1 MFKFIIISLVCL
13 FVGLIAFQNI
23 DPNIKNPI
31 DDSSISEVDE
41 SKVSATIEGEV
52 VIPGIYRLDKDGT
65 LNDLINAA
73 GGLLESADQD
83 AINRD
88 VLLSTQ
94 VYFYIPPIS
103 VFMNDCEPAI
113 AEKININQATA
124 EQLATLS
131 FVSDALAA
139 KIVEYREKNGPFK
152 TIEQLK
158 EVSGIGQA
166 TYEKIRDFVTLK

>member
-23 DPNIKNPI
+23 DPNVKTPV
-31 DDSSISEVDE
+31 DGSSLSEVDE
-41 SKVSATIEGEV
+41 TKVSATIEGEV
-52 VIPGIYRLDKDGT
+52 VIPGIYRLDKEGT
-65 LNDLINAA
+65 LGDLINAA
-73 GGLLESADQD
+73 GGLLESADVN
-83 AINRD
+83 AINAD
-88 VLLSTQ
+88 VLLSKQT
-94 VYFYIPPIS
+94 YFYIPPLS
-103 VFMNDCEPAI
+103 VFMNDCEPAV
-113 AEKININQATA
+113 AEKININEATV

-131 FVSDALAA
+131 FVSDSLAT
-139 KIVEYREKNGPFK
+139 KIVQYREENGPFE